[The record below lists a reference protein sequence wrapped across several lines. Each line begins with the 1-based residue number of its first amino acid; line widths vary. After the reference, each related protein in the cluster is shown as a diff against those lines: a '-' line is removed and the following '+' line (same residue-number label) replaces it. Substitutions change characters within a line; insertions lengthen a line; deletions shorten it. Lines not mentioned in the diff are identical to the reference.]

1 MVDQARLHQTLSMN
15 EINTARQELHTTQ
28 PDTDKELVAVD
39 AVPPTFDEVVLPHL
53 PAGRRLARWLMR
65 SADDAD
71 DVVQESAL
79 RALLYFHTFTGGSA
93 RAWFLRIVRNT
104 SYLRQSQPHA
114 RRVTHLE
121 DPDNEVVTTVPDPE
135 ELLLQSV
142 AAECLEAA
150 MSDLSARSRELLRRR
165 ELEGLSYRELADSM
179 ELPLGTVMSGLSR
192 ARKAV
197 KDALLKR
204 MVAPGH
210 TGPCFGIRTSAVARL
225 SE

>member
-1 MVDQARLHQTLSMN
+1 MN
-15 EINTARQELHTTQ
+15 EIREVSEEPGMTQRDSDETAVGLDGVH
-28 PDTDKELVAVD
+28 
-39 AVPPTFDEVVLPHL
+39 PTFDEVVLPHL
-53 PAGRRLARWLMR
+53 PAGRRLARWLTR
-65 SADDAD
+65 STEDAD

-104 SYLRQSQPHA
+104 SYLRHSQPHA
-114 RRVTHLE
+114 QRVTPLE
-121 DPDNEVVTTVPDPE
+121 DPDNQVVTTVPDPE

-142 AAECLEAA
+142 AAECLEDA
-150 MSDLSARSRELLRRR
+150 MSELSARSRDLLRGR

-192 ARKAV
+192 ARRAMKN
-197 KDALLKR
+197 ALMKR
-204 MVAPGH
+204 MVDGAH
-210 TGPCFGIRTSAVARL
+210 VGPCFGIRDPRVAQA

>member
-1 MVDQARLHQTLSMN
+1 MKEMN
-15 EINTARQELHTTQ
+15 ACQELHTTQ
-28 PDTDKELVAVD
+28 PDTEKELVEVD
-39 AVPPTFDEVVLPHL
+39 SAAPTFDEVVLPHL

-65 SADDAD
+65 STDDAD

-104 SYLRQSQPHA
+104 SYLRHSQPHA
-114 RRVTHLE
+114 RNVTYLE
-121 DPDNEVVTTVPDPE
+121 DPDTDVVTTVPDPE

-150 MSDLSARSRELLRRR
+150 MSDLSERSRELLRRR

-179 ELPLGTVMSGLSR
+179 KLPLGTVGLASLLPEEVH
-192 ARKAV
+192 AM
-197 KDALLKR
+197 ALKGSVSPLLLTR
-204 MVAPGH
+204 WAGTLTLSVALAPVVPG
-210 TGPCFGIRTSAVARL
+210 TR
-225 SE
+225 

>member
-1 MVDQARLHQTLSMN
+1 MN
-15 EINTARQELHTTQ
+15 EMKAACQEPDTTQ
-28 PDTDKELVAVD
+28 PDTDMEVVAVD

-65 SADDAD
+65 SPDDAD

-142 AAECLEAA
+142 AAECLEEA

-179 ELPLGTVMSGLSR
+179 EMPLGTVMSGLSR
-192 ARKAV
+192 ARRAV
-197 KDALLKR
+197 KDALMKR
-204 MVAPGH
+204 MVAGSH
-210 TGPCFGIRTSAVARL
+210 TGPCFGIRNPAVARI

>member
-1 MVDQARLHQTLSMN
+1 MN
-15 EINTARQELHTTQ
+15 EINIARQEPHTNQ
-28 PDTDKELVAVD
+28 CDTDLKTVEAG

-121 DPDNEVVTTVPDPE
+121 DPDNEVITTVPDPE

-150 MSDLSARSRELLRRR
+150 MSDLSERSRELLRRR
-165 ELEGLSYRELADSM
+165 ELEGLSYRELAESM
-179 ELPLGTVMSGLSR
+179 KLPLGTVMSGLSR
-192 ARKAV
+192 ARRAV
-197 KDALLKR
+197 KDALVKR
-204 MVAPGH
+204 MVAGSG
-210 TGPCFGIRTSAVARL
+210 TGPCFGIRNPVVARI

>member
-1 MVDQARLHQTLSMN
+1 MTQRDSD
-15 EINTARQELHTTQ
+15 ETAVGLDGVH
-28 PDTDKELVAVD
+28 
-39 AVPPTFDEVVLPHL
+39 PTFDEVVLPHL

-65 SADDAD
+65 STEDAD

-104 SYLRQSQPHA
+104 SYLRRSQPHA
-114 RRVTHLE
+114 QRVTALE
-121 DPDNEVVTTVPDPE
+121 DPGNQVVTTVPDPE

-150 MSDLSARSRELLRRR
+150 MSDLSARSRELLRGR

-192 ARKAV
+192 ARR
-197 KDALLKR
+197 ALKNALMKR
-204 MVAPGH
+204 MVDGAH
-210 TGPCFGIRTSAVARL
+210 VGPCFGIRNPGVAPV